1 MDRCCLQGALGD
13 ALHAISCAAGYNLR
27 WLMRAIAR
35 LDIRPIFLR
44 LLQAAL
50 SQQPAIGV
58 PHGSLAR
65 SWINR
70 MKDWLINGWG
80 KKSIL
85 AHTVQGTF
93 WKLNFAGAT
102 IYSRESSNTVDI
114 EGKRIDLA
122 TGFFPSIELSIL
134 IN

>member
-70 MKDWLINGWG
+70 MNDWLINGWG
-80 KKSIL
+80 KKTIL

-93 WKLNFAGAT
+93 
-102 IYSRESSNTVDI
+102 
-114 EGKRIDLA
+114 
-122 TGFFPSIELSIL
+122 
-134 IN
+134 